1 MPLEEVRQESLAYL
15 AMQED
20 PGQLKSSNDVV
31 RQYDSKSSSKSSSN
45 SSLKEAA
52 KETYKFLQDPK
63 KYQPSLGKFGIIFRF
78 LPEIAKPIY
87 VGGKLGYE
95 VGKAG
100 SSGTFGSGPV
110 AGFERT
116 PEIAAYER
124 SALRTSRII

>member
-1 MPLEEVRQESLAYL
+1 MPLEEIRQESLAYL
-15 AMQED
+15 SMQED
-20 PGQLKSSNDVV
+20 SGQLEVSNDIV
-31 RQYDSKSSSKSSSN
+31 RQEDSKPRSIN
-45 SSLKEAA
+45 SLKEAA
-52 KETYKFLQDPK
+52 KETYKFLEDPK
-63 KYQPSLGKFGIIFRF
+63 KYQPDAGKFGIIFRF
-78 LPEIAKPIY
+78 LPNIAKPIY

-100 SSGTFGSGPV
+100 ASGTFGSGPV

>member
-1 MPLEEVRQESLAYL
+1 MPLEELRQESLAYL
-15 AMQED
+15 AMQEE
-20 PGQLKSSNDVV
+20 PGQLEVSNDVV
-31 RQYDSKSSSKSSSN
+31 RQYDSKSESN
-45 SSLKEAA
+45 NELKEAA

-63 KYQPSLGKFGIIFRF
+63 KYEPDAGKFGIIFRF
-78 LPEIAKPIY
+78 LPEVAKPIY

-100 SSGTFGSGPV
+100 ASGTFGTGPV

-116 PEIAAYER
+116 PEIEAYER

>member
-15 AMQED
+15 AMEED
-20 PGQLKSSNDVV
+20 SSKLEASNDVV
-31 RQYDSKSSSKSSSN
+31 RQYDSKPSSDSG
-45 SSLKEAA
+45 LKEAA
-52 KETYKFLQDPK
+52 KVTYKFLQDPK

-78 LPEIAKPIY
+78 LPDIAKPIY
-87 VGGKLGYE
+87 VGGKFGYE

-100 SSGTFGSGPV
+100 ASGTFGSGPV

>member
-1 MPLEEVRQESLAYL
+1 MPLEEIRQESLAYL
-15 AMQED
+15 AMQEE
-20 PGQLKSSNDVV
+20 PIQLEVSNDVV
-31 RQYDSKSSSKSSSN
+31 RQYDSKPKSN
-45 SSLKEAA
+45 NELKEAA

-63 KYQPSLGKFGIIFRF
+63 KYKPSAGKFGIIFRF
-78 LPEIAKPIY
+78 LPEVAKPIY

-100 SSGTFGSGPV
+100 ASGTFGSGPV

>member
-1 MPLEEVRQESLAYL
+1 MPLEEVRQESLAFL
-15 AMQED
+15 AMEEE
-20 PGQLKSSNDVV
+20 PSQLQASNDLV
-31 RQYDSKSSSKSSSN
+31 RVDKSKPSSN
-45 SSLKEAA
+45 SELKEAA

-63 KYQPSLGKFGIIFRF
+63 KYQPSIGKFGIIFRF
-78 LPEIAKPIY
+78 LPDIAKPIY
-87 VGGKLGYE
+87 VGGKFGYE

-100 SSGTFGSGPV
+100 ASGTFGSGPV